1 MKQLLIIAL
10 YSVLVFGTE
19 TPKKRVWVDG
29 IYDLAHY
36 GHQRS
41 FEKART
47 IAAENFGVSPD
58 QIYLIA
64 GVCGGDI
71 KAYKREPVMSLEQR
85 VNQVKSFKGVDQ
97 VIPDTSITFD
107 EKYIDEHQLDLVMHG
122 DDFCQD
128 KAQKYY
134 GGAIARG
141 KFKMY
146 PYEDGIS
153 TTHLINRA
161 TRSKLEALLDA
172 PSTDCEKK
180 DAIRTV
186 LDLVGEVSQ

>member
-1 MKQLLIIAL
+1 MKHMILIAL
-10 YSVLVFGTE
+10 FSSFVFGSE
-19 TPKKRVWVDG
+19 APKKRVWVDG

-47 IAAENFGVSPD
+47 IAAEQFGISPE

-71 KAYKREPVMSLEQR
+71 KAYKREPVMTLEQR
-85 VNQVKSFKGVDQ
+85 VNQVKSFKGVDE
-97 VIPDTSITFD
+97 VVPDASITFD
-107 EKYIDEHQLDLVMHG
+107 ERYIDEYKLDLVMHG
-122 DDFCQD
+122 DDFSQE
-128 KAQKYY
+128 KAEKYY
-134 GGAIARG
+134 GAAIARG
-141 KFKMY
+141 KFKTY

-161 TRSKLEALLDA
+161 AKTKLEALLDD
-172 PSTDCEKK
+172 PGIDCEKK
-180 DAIRTV
+180 SAIRTA
-186 LDLVGEVSQ
+186 LDLIDDTTK